1 LRQFGLIGYPLSHS
15 FSQKFFTE
23 KFLKENIIN
32 AQYANFPIDSIQSFA
47 ALWTEHPNVEGLNV
61 TIPYKK
67 EVIAFLQ
74 HSSPVVQAIKACN
87 CIRKF
92 NNELYGY
99 NTDVIGFEKSLLPFL
114 QQHHTHALI
123 LGTGGASAAVQWVL
137 QQLNIQYQVV
147 SRKATAIDVNAIEG
161 NTFEANNLESNAEI
175 KAILSYDQLNKS
187 IIEAH
192 TLIINTSPLGMFPNV
207 NEAPPIA
214 YDAITPKHHLY
225 DLVYNPTETLFM
237 KNGLGKG
244 ATVQNGLAM
253 LHIQAEESWA
263 IWNAKM

>member
-1 LRQFGLIGYPLSHS
+1 M
-15 FSQKFFTE
+15 
-23 KFLKENIIN
+23 N
-32 AQYANFPIDSIQSFA
+32 AQYANFPISSIESFA
-47 ALWTEHPNVEGLNV
+47 ALWKEHPSLEGLNV

-74 HSSPVVQAIKACN
+74 HSSPVVESIKACN

-99 NTDVIGFEKSLLPFL
+99 NTDVTGFEKSLLPFL
-114 QQHHTHALI
+114 KVHHTHALI

-137 QQLNIQYQVV
+137 QKLNIQFQVV
-147 SRKATAIDVNAIEG
+147 SRKGNA
-161 NTFEANNLESNAEI
+161 NLT
-175 KAILSYDQLNKS
+175 YDQLS
-187 IIEAH
+187 ASVIESH

-214 YDAITPKHHLY
+214 YDAITAQHHLY

-237 KNGLGKG
+237 KNGLAKG

>member
-23 KFLKENIIN
+23 KFLQENIVN
-32 AQYANFPIDSIQSFA
+32 AQYTNFPIDSIQSFTS
-47 ALWTEHPNVEGLNV
+47 LWKEHPSLEGLNV

-74 HSSPVVQAIKACN
+74 HSSAVVQEIHACN

-114 QQHHTHALI
+114 KPYHTHALI

-147 SRKATAIDVNAIEG
+147 SRKA
-161 NTFEANNLESNAEI
+161 NTG
-175 KAILSYDQLNKS
+175 LSYDQLS
-187 IIEAH
+187 ASVIESH
-192 TLIINTSPLGMFPNV
+192 TLIINTSPLGMYPNIH
-207 NEAPPIA
+207 EAPPIA
-214 YDAITPKHHLY
+214 YDAITAQHHLY

-237 KNGLGKG
+237 KKGLEKG

>member
-23 KFLKENIIN
+23 KFLQENIVN
-32 AQYANFPIDSIQSFA
+32 ANYANFPIPSIESFA
-47 ALWTEHPNVEGLNV
+47 ALWKENSNLEGLNV

-67 EVIAFLQ
+67 EVIPFLQ
-74 HSSPVVQAIKACN
+74 YSSPVVQAIKACN

-99 NTDVIGFEKSLLPFL
+99 NTDVIGFEKSLLSFL
-114 QQHHTHALI
+114 QPHHTHALI
-123 LGTGGASAAVQWVL
+123 LGTGGAAAAVQWVL
-137 QQLNIQYQVV
+137 QKLNIQFQIV
-147 SRKATAIDVNAIEG
+147 SRKGNLIQDNLQENEQG
-161 NTFEANNLESNAEI
+161 NTEI
-175 KAILSYDQLNKS
+175 KKSISYENLTSS
-187 IIEAH
+187 IIEEH
-192 TLIINTSPLGMFPNV
+192 TLIINTSPVGMFPAIH
-207 NEAPPIA
+207 EAPPIA
-214 YDAITPKHHLY
+214 YEGITAQHHLY

-237 KNGLGKG
+237 KNGLEKG

>member
-1 LRQFGLIGYPLSHS
+1 M
-15 FSQKFFTE
+15 
-23 KFLKENIIN
+23 N
-32 AQYANFPIDSIQSFA
+32 AQYANFPISSIESFA
-47 ALWTEHPNVEGLNV
+47 ALWKEHPSLEGLNV

-67 EVIAFLQ
+67 EVIPFLQ
-74 HSSPVVQAIKACN
+74 HSSAVVQEIHACN

-114 QQHHTHALI
+114 QPYHTHALI

-137 QQLNIQYQVV
+137 EKLKIQFQVV
-147 SRKATAIDVNAIEG
+147 SRKGNA
-161 NTFEANNLESNAEI
+161 NLT
-175 KAILSYDQLNKS
+175 YDQLS
-187 IIEAH
+187 ASVIESH

-214 YDAITPKHHLY
+214 YDAITAQHHLY

-237 KNGLGKG
+237 KNGLAKG

>member
-23 KFLKENIIN
+23 KFLKENIVN
-32 AQYANFPIDSIQSFA
+32 AQYANFPIASIESFA
-47 ALWTEHPNVEGLNV
+47 TLWEENPNLEGLNV

-74 HSSPVVQAIKACN
+74 HSSPVVEAIKACN

-114 QQHHTHALI
+114 KPHHTHALI

-137 QQLNIQYQVV
+137 QKLNIQYQVV
-147 SRKATAIDVNAIEG
+147 SRRGNAIEA
-161 NTFEANNLESNAEI
+161 NTEMKSN
-175 KAILSYDQLNKS
+175 LSYEQLTKS
-187 IIEAH
+187 IVESH
-192 TLIINTSPLGMFPNV
+192 TLIINTSPLGMYPNV
-207 NEAPPIA
+207 NEAPLIA
-214 YDAITPKHHLY
+214 YEGITAEHHLY

-237 KNGLGKG
+237 QNGLAKG

>member
-1 LRQFGLIGYPLSHS
+1 MRQFGLIGYPLSHS

-23 KFLKENIIN
+23 KFLQENIVN
-32 AQYANFPIDSIQSFA
+32 ASYQNFPIPSMESFGA
-47 ALWTEHPNVEGLNV
+47 IWKENPNLEGLNV

-67 EVIAFLQ
+67 EVIPFLQ
-74 HSSPVVQAIKACN
+74 HSSAVVQEIHACN

-114 QQHHTHALI
+114 QPHHTHALI
-123 LGTGGASAAVQWVL
+123 LGTGGAAAAVRWVL
-137 QQLNIQYQVV
+137 QKLNIQFQLV
-147 SRKATAIDVNAIEG
+147 SRKGNAIEA
-161 NTFEANNLESNAEI
+161 NTLEENTLEKNTEM
-175 KAILSYDQLNKS
+175 KASLSYDQLPAS
-187 IIEAH
+187 VIETH
-192 TLIINTSPLGMFPNV
+192 TLIINTSPLGMYPNV

-214 YDAITPKHHLY
+214 YEGITAQHHLY

-237 KNGLGKG
+237 QKGLEKG

>member
-23 KFLKENIIN
+23 KFLQENIVN
-32 AQYANFPIDSIQSFA
+32 ANYDNFPIPSIESFA
-47 ALWTEHPNVEGLNV
+47 ALWKEHPNLEGLNV

-74 HSSPVVQAIKACN
+74 YSSPVVEAIKACN

-114 QQHHTHALI
+114 KPHHTHALI

-137 QQLNIQYQVV
+137 QKLNIQYQVV
-147 SRKATAIDVNAIEG
+147 SRKG
-161 NTFEANNLESNAEI
+161 NTNLT
-175 KAILSYDQLNKS
+175 YDQLS
-187 IIEAH
+187 ASVIESH
-192 TLIINTSPLGMFPNV
+192 TLIINTSPLGMYPNT
-207 NEAPPIA
+207 NEAPNIA
-214 YDAITPKHHLY
+214 YDAISAKHHLY
-225 DLVYNPTETLFM
+225 DLVYNPIETLFM
-237 KNGLGKG
+237 KNGLAKG

>member
-1 LRQFGLIGYPLSHS
+1 MRQFGLIGYPLSHS

-23 KFLKENIIN
+23 KFLQENIVN
-32 AQYANFPIDSIQSFA
+32 AKYDNFPIPSIESFA
-47 ALWTEHPNVEGLNV
+47 GLWKENPNLEGLNV

-67 EVIAFLQ
+67 EVIPFLQ
-74 HSSPVVQAIKACN
+74 HSSAVVQEIHACN

-114 QQHHTHALI
+114 KPHHTHALI
-123 LGTGGASAAVQWVL
+123 LGTGGAAAAVQWVL
-137 QQLNIQYQVV
+137 EKLKIQFQIV
-147 SRKATAIDVNAIEG
+147 SRKGNAIE
-161 NTFEANNLESNAEI
+161 ANNEM
-175 KAILSYDQLNKS
+175 KAYLSYDQLAAS
-187 IIEAH
+187 VIESH
-192 TLIINTSPLGMFPNV
+192 TLIINTSPLGMYPNT

-214 YDAITPKHHLY
+214 YEGITAQHHLY
-225 DLVYNPTETLFM
+225 DLVYNPIETLFM
-237 KNGLGKG
+237 QKGLEKG

>member
-1 LRQFGLIGYPLSHS
+1 MRQFGLIGYPLSHS

-23 KFLKENIIN
+23 KFLQENIVN
-32 AQYANFPIDSIQSFA
+32 AQYTNFPIPSIESFA

-67 EVIAFLQ
+67 EVIPFLQ
-74 HSSPVVQAIKACN
+74 HSSPVVKAIKACN

-114 QQHHTHALI
+114 KLHHTHALI

-137 QQLNIQYQVV
+137 QKLNIQYQVV
-147 SRKATAIDVNAIEG
+147 SRKGNAIDG
-161 NTFEANNLESNAEI
+161 NTNLTYE
-175 KAILSYDQLNKS
+175 QLNKS

-192 TLIINTSPLGMFPNV
+192 TLIINTSPLGMFPNL

-237 KNGLGKG
+237 KNGLAKG

>member
-15 FSQKFFTE
+15 FSQHFFSE
-23 KFLKENIIN
+23 KFLKENIMN
-32 AQYANFPIDSIQSFA
+32 AQYDNFPIESIESFA
-47 ALWTEHPNVEGLNV
+47 ALWKEHPSLEGLNV

-67 EVIAFLQ
+67 EVIPFLQ

-114 QQHHTHALI
+114 QAHHTHALI

-147 SRKATAIDVNAIEG
+147 SRKANTQEVNTIKE
-161 NTFEANNLESNAEI
+161 NTLELNTEI
-175 KAILSYDQLNKS
+175 KYKLSYEQLNKS
-187 IIEAH
+187 IIESH
-192 TLIINTSPLGMFPNV
+192 TLIINTSPLGMYPNV
-207 NEAPPIA
+207 HEAPPIE
-214 YDAITPKHHLY
+214 YDAISPLHHLY

-237 KNGLGKG
+237 KNGLAKG

-263 IWNAKM
+263 IWNAKI

>member
-1 LRQFGLIGYPLSHS
+1 MRQFGLIGYPLSHS

-23 KFLKENIIN
+23 KFLKENIVN
-32 AQYANFPIDSIQSFA
+32 AQYDNFPIASIESFD
-47 ALWTEHPNVEGLNV
+47 ALWKEHPSLEGLNV

-114 QQHHTHALI
+114 KAHHTHALI

-137 QQLNIQYQVV
+137 QKLNIQCQVV
-147 SRKATAIDVNAIEG
+147 SRKSNTIEE
-161 NTFEANNLESNAEI
+161 NTEL
-175 KAILSYDQLNKS
+175 KASLSYVQLSNS
-187 IIEAH
+187 IIESH

-214 YDAITPKHHLY
+214 YDAITAQHHLY
-225 DLVYNPTETLFM
+225 DLVYNPIETLYM
-237 KNGLGKG
+237 KNGLSKG
-244 ATVQNGLAM
+244 ATVQNGLDM

>member
-1 LRQFGLIGYPLSHS
+1 MRQFGLIGYPLSHS

-23 KFLKENIIN
+23 KFLQENIIN
-32 AQYANFPIDSIQSFA
+32 MKYDNFPIASIESFA
-47 ALWTEHPNVEGLNV
+47 GLWKENPNLEGLNV

-67 EVIAFLQ
+67 EVIPFLD
-74 HSSPVVQAIKACN
+74 HSSAVVQEIHACN

-114 QQHHTHALI
+114 QPHHTHALI

-137 QQLNIQYQVV
+137 QKLNIQFQLV
-147 SRKATAIDVNAIEG
+147 SR
-161 NTFEANNLESNAEI
+161 NTNTIEANTEM
-175 KAILSYDQLNKS
+175 KASLSYDQLAAS
-187 IIEAH
+187 VIESH
-192 TLIINTSPLGMFPNV
+192 TLIINTSPLGMYPNT

-214 YDAITPKHHLY
+214 YEGITAQHHLY
-225 DLVYNPTETLFM
+225 DLVYNPIETLFM
-237 KNGLGKG
+237 KNGLAKG

>member
-1 LRQFGLIGYPLSHS
+1 MRQFGLIGYPLSHS

-23 KFLKENIIN
+23 KFLQENIVN
-32 AQYANFPIDSIQSFA
+32 AKYDNFPIPSIESFA
-47 ALWTEHPNVEGLNV
+47 GLWKENPNLEGLNV

-67 EVIAFLQ
+67 EVIPFLQ
-74 HSSPVVQAIKACN
+74 HSSAVVQEINACN

-92 NNELYGY
+92 NGELYGY

-114 QQHHTHALI
+114 QPHHTHALI

-137 QQLNIQYQVV
+137 QKLNIQFQLV
-147 SRKATAIDVNAIEG
+147 SR
-161 NTFEANNLESNAEI
+161 NTNTIEANNEM
-175 KAILSYDQLNKS
+175 KAYLSYDQLAAS
-187 IIEAH
+187 VIESH
-192 TLIINTSPLGMFPNV
+192 TLIINTSPLGMYPNT

-214 YDAITPKHHLY
+214 YEGITAQHHLY
-225 DLVYNPTETLFM
+225 DLVYNPIETLFM
-237 KNGLGKG
+237 KNGLAKG

>member
-23 KFLKENIIN
+23 KFLKENIMN
-32 AQYANFPIDSIQSFA
+32 AQYTNFPIPSIESFA
-47 ALWTEHPNVEGLNV
+47 ALWKEHPSLEGLNV

-74 HSSPVVQAIKACN
+74 HSSPVVEAIKACN

-114 QQHHTHALI
+114 QPHHTHALI

-137 QQLNIQYQVV
+137 QKLNIHYQIV
-147 SRKATAIDVNAIEG
+147 SRKGNAIDG
-161 NTFEANNLESNAEI
+161 NTLEENTLENTLEKNTKI
-175 KAILSYDQLNKS
+175 KTSISYEQLTKS
-187 IIEAH
+187 IVESH
-192 TLIINTSPLGMFPNV
+192 TLIINTSPLGMFPNL

-214 YDAITPKHHLY
+214 YDLITAQHHLY
-225 DLVYNPTETLFM
+225 DLVYNPIETLFM
-237 KNGLGKG
+237 KNGLAKG

>member
-1 LRQFGLIGYPLSHS
+1 M
-15 FSQKFFTE
+15 
-23 KFLKENIIN
+23 N
-32 AQYANFPIDSIQSFA
+32 AQYANFPILSIESFA
-47 ALWTEHPNVEGLNV
+47 ALWKEHPSLEGLNV

-74 HSSPVVQAIKACN
+74 YSSPEVKAIKACN

-114 QQHHTHALI
+114 KAHHTHALI

-137 QQLNIQYQVV
+137 QKLNIQYQVV
-147 SRKATAIDVNAIEG
+147 SRKGTAV
-161 NTFEANNLESNAEI
+161 AN
-175 KAILSYDQLNKS
+175 LSYEQLTKS
-187 IIEAH
+187 IIETH

-214 YDAITPKHHLY
+214 YEGIAAQHHLY

-237 KNGLGKG
+237 KNGLAKG

>member
-1 LRQFGLIGYPLSHS
+1 MRQFGLIGYPLSHS

-23 KFLKENIIN
+23 KFLKENIVN
-32 AQYANFPIDSIQSFA
+32 ANYDNFPIPSMESFG
-47 ALWTEHPNVEGLNV
+47 ALWKENPNLEGLNV

-67 EVIAFLQ
+67 EVIPFLQ
-74 HSSPVVQAIKACN
+74 HSSAVVQEIHACN

-114 QQHHTHALI
+114 KPHHTHALV
-123 LGTGGASAAVQWVL
+123 LGTGGAAAAVQWVL
-137 QQLNIQYQVV
+137 QKLNIQFQIV
-147 SRKATAIDVNAIEG
+147 SRKANAIEA
-161 NTFEANNLESNAEI
+161 NTEMKSI
-175 KAILSYDQLNKS
+175 ISYDQLNKS
-187 IIEAH
+187 LVEAH
-192 TLIINTSPLGMFPNV
+192 TLIINTSPVGMYPNT

-214 YDAITPKHHLY
+214 YEGITAQHHLY

-237 KNGLGKG
+237 QKGLEKG

>member
-1 LRQFGLIGYPLSHS
+1 MRQFGLIGYPLSHS

-23 KFLKENIIN
+23 KFLQENIVN
-32 AQYANFPIDSIQSFA
+32 ANYTNFPIPSIQSFA
-47 ALWTEHPNVEGLNV
+47 ALWKENSNLEGLNV

-67 EVIAFLQ
+67 EVIPFLQ
-74 HSSPVVQAIKACN
+74 YSSPVVQAIKACN

-114 QQHHTHALI
+114 EPHHTHALI
-123 LGTGGASAAVQWVL
+123 LGTGGAAAAVQWVL
-137 QQLNIQYQVV
+137 QELNIQFQLV
-147 SRKATAIDVNAIEG
+147 SRKGNAIDG
-161 NTFEANNLESNAEI
+161 NTLEENTLEKNAEMKSSI
-175 KAILSYDQLNKS
+175 SYEQLNKS
-187 IIEAH
+187 LVESH

-214 YDAITPKHHLY
+214 YEGITAKHHLY

-237 KNGLGKG
+237 QKGLEKG

>member
-1 LRQFGLIGYPLSHS
+1 MRQFGLIGYPLSHS

-23 KFLKENIIN
+23 KFLQENIVN
-32 AQYANFPIDSIQSFA
+32 AKYDNFPIPSIESFA
-47 ALWTEHPNVEGLNV
+47 GLWKENPNLEGLNV

-67 EVIAFLQ
+67 EVIPFLQ
-74 HSSPVVQAIKACN
+74 HSSAVVQEINACN

-92 NNELYGY
+92 NGELYGY

-114 QQHHTHALI
+114 QPRHTHALI

-137 QQLNIQYQVV
+137 EKLKIQFQIV
-147 SRKATAIDVNAIEG
+147 SRKGNAIE
-161 NTFEANNLESNAEI
+161 ANNEM
-175 KAILSYDQLNKS
+175 KAYLSYDQLAAS
-187 IIEAH
+187 VIESH
-192 TLIINTSPLGMFPNV
+192 TLIINTSPLGMYPNV

-214 YDAITPKHHLY
+214 YEGITAQHHLY
-225 DLVYNPTETLFM
+225 DLVYNPIETLFM
-237 KNGLGKG
+237 KNGLAKG

>member
-1 LRQFGLIGYPLSHS
+1 MRQFGLIGYPLSHS

-23 KFLKENIIN
+23 KFLQENILN
-32 AQYANFPIDSIQSFA
+32 AKYDNFPIASIESFA
-47 ALWTEHPNVEGLNV
+47 GLWKENPNLEGLNV

-67 EVIAFLQ
+67 EVIPFLQ
-74 HSSPVVQAIKACN
+74 HSSAVVQEINACN

-114 QQHHTHALI
+114 KPHHTHALI
-123 LGTGGASAAVQWVL
+123 LGTGGAAAAVQWVL
-137 QQLNIQYQVV
+137 QKLNIQFQVV
-147 SRKATAIDVNAIEG
+147 SRKGNAIE
-161 NTFEANNLESNAEI
+161 ANNEM
-175 KAILSYDQLNKS
+175 KAYLSYDQLAAS
-187 IIEAH
+187 VIESH
-192 TLIINTSPLGMFPNV
+192 TLIINTSPLGMYPNTD
-207 NEAPPIA
+207 EAPPIA
-214 YDAITPKHHLY
+214 YEGITAQHHLY
-225 DLVYNPTETLFM
+225 DLVYNPIETLFM
-237 KNGLGKG
+237 QKGLAKG

>member
-1 LRQFGLIGYPLSHS
+1 MRQFGLIGYPLSHS

-23 KFLKENIIN
+23 KFLQENIVN
-32 AQYANFPIDSIQSFA
+32 AKYDNFPIPSIESFA
-47 ALWTEHPNVEGLNV
+47 GLWKENPNLEGLNV

-67 EVIAFLQ
+67 EVIPFLD
-74 HSSPVVQAIKACN
+74 HSSAVVQEIHACN

-114 QQHHTHALI
+114 QPHHTHALI

-137 QQLNIQYQVV
+137 QKLNIQFQLV
-147 SRKATAIDVNAIEG
+147 SR
-161 NTFEANNLESNAEI
+161 NTNTIEANTEM
-175 KAILSYDQLNKS
+175 KASLSYDQLAAS
-187 IIEAH
+187 VIESH
-192 TLIINTSPLGMFPNV
+192 TLIINTSPLGMYPNT

-214 YDAITPKHHLY
+214 YEGITAQHHLY
-225 DLVYNPTETLFM
+225 DLVYNPIETLFM
-237 KNGLGKG
+237 KNGLAKG

-253 LHIQAEESWA
+253 LHIQAEESWT
-263 IWNAKM
+263 IWNAKI

>member
-1 LRQFGLIGYPLSHS
+1 MRQFGLIGYPLSHS

-23 KFLKENIIN
+23 KFLKENIVN
-32 AQYANFPIDSIQSFA
+32 AQYANFPIPSIESFA
-47 ALWTEHPNVEGLNV
+47 ALWKENPNLEGLNV

-67 EVIAFLQ
+67 EVIPFLQ
-74 HSSPVVQAIKACN
+74 HSSAVVQEIHACN

-114 QQHHTHALI
+114 KPHHSHALI

-137 QQLNIQYQVV
+137 QKLNIQFQIV
-147 SRKATAIDVNAIEG
+147 SRRG
-161 NTFEANNLESNAEI
+161 NTLEENSEM
-175 KAILSYDQLNKS
+175 KASLSYDQLS
-187 IIEAH
+187 ASVIESH
-192 TLIINTSPLGMFPNV
+192 TLIINTSPLGMYPNT
-207 NEAPPIA
+207 NEAPNIA
-214 YDAITPKHHLY
+214 YDAITAQHHLY

-237 KNGLGKG
+237 KNGLAKG
-244 ATVQNGLAM
+244 ATVQNGLDM

>member
-1 LRQFGLIGYPLSHS
+1 MRQFGLIGYPLSHS

-23 KFLKENIIN
+23 KFLQENIVN
-32 AQYANFPIDSIQSFA
+32 AKYDNFPIPSIESFA
-47 ALWTEHPNVEGLNV
+47 GLWKENPNLEGLNV

-67 EVIAFLQ
+67 EVIPFLD
-74 HSSPVVQAIKACN
+74 HSSAVVQEIHACN

-114 QQHHTHALI
+114 KPHHTQALI

-137 QQLNIQYQVV
+137 QKLNIQFQLV
-147 SRKATAIDVNAIEG
+147 SR
-161 NTFEANNLESNAEI
+161 NTNTIEANTEM
-175 KAILSYDQLNKS
+175 KASLSYDQLAAS
-187 IIEAH
+187 VIESH
-192 TLIINTSPLGMFPNV
+192 TLIINTSPLGMYPNT

-214 YDAITPKHHLY
+214 YEGITAQHHLY
-225 DLVYNPTETLFM
+225 DLVYNPIETLFM
-237 KNGLGKG
+237 KNGLAKG

-253 LHIQAEESWA
+253 LHIQAEESWT
-263 IWNAKM
+263 IWNAKI

>member
-1 LRQFGLIGYPLSHS
+1 MRQFGLIGYPLSHS

-23 KFLKENIIN
+23 KFLQENIVN
-32 AQYANFPIDSIQSFA
+32 AKYDNFPIPSIESFA
-47 ALWTEHPNVEGLNV
+47 GLWKENPNLEGLNV

-67 EVIAFLQ
+67 EVIPFLQ
-74 HSSPVVQAIKACN
+74 HSSAVVQEINACN

-92 NNELYGY
+92 NGELYGY

-114 QQHHTHALI
+114 QPHHTHALI

-137 QQLNIQYQVV
+137 QKLNIQFQLV
-147 SRKATAIDVNAIEG
+147 SR
-161 NTFEANNLESNAEI
+161 NTNTIEANNEM
-175 KAILSYDQLNKS
+175 KAYLSYDQLAAS
-187 IIEAH
+187 VIESH
-192 TLIINTSPLGMFPNV
+192 TLIINTSPLGMYPNT

-214 YDAITPKHHLY
+214 YEGITAQHHLY
-225 DLVYNPTETLFM
+225 DLVYNPIETLFM
-237 KNGLGKG
+237 QKGLAKG

>member
-1 LRQFGLIGYPLSHS
+1 MRQFGLIGYPLSHS

-23 KFLKENIIN
+23 KFLQENIVN
-32 AQYANFPIDSIQSFA
+32 ASYQNFPIPSMESFG
-47 ALWTEHPNVEGLNV
+47 ALWKENPNLEGLNV

-67 EVIAFLQ
+67 EVIPFLQ
-74 HSSPVVQAIKACN
+74 HSSAVVQEIHACN

-114 QQHHTHALI
+114 QPHHTHALI
-123 LGTGGASAAVQWVL
+123 LGTGGAAAAVRWVL
-137 QQLNIQYQVV
+137 QKLNIQFQLV
-147 SRKATAIDVNAIEG
+147 SRKA
-161 NTFEANNLESNAEI
+161 NTIEANNEM
-175 KAILSYDQLNKS
+175 KASLNYDQLPAS
-187 IIEAH
+187 VIETH
-192 TLIINTSPLGMFPNV
+192 TLIINTSPLGMYPNV

-214 YDAITPKHHLY
+214 YEGITAQHHLY

-237 KNGLGKG
+237 QKGLEKG

>member
-23 KFLKENIIN
+23 KFLKENIVN
-32 AQYANFPIDSIQSFA
+32 AQYDNFPIASIESFD
-47 ALWTEHPNVEGLNV
+47 ALWKEHPSLEGLNV

-114 QQHHTHALI
+114 KAHHTHALI

-137 QQLNIQYQVV
+137 QKLNIQYQVV
-147 SRKATAIDVNAIEG
+147 SRKGNA
-161 NTFEANNLESNAEI
+161 NLT
-175 KAILSYDQLNKS
+175 YDQLS
-187 IIEAH
+187 ASVIESH

-214 YDAITPKHHLY
+214 YEAITAQHHLY
-225 DLVYNPTETLFM
+225 DLVYNPIETLFM
-237 KNGLGKG
+237 KNGLAKG
-244 ATVQNGLAM
+244 ATVQNGLDM
-253 LHIQAEESWA
+253 LHIQAEESWI

>member
-1 LRQFGLIGYPLSHS
+1 MRQFGLIGYPLSHS

-23 KFLKENIIN
+23 KFLQENIVN
-32 AQYANFPIDSIQSFA
+32 ASYHNFPIPSMESFG
-47 ALWTEHPNVEGLNV
+47 ALWKENPNLEGLNV

-67 EVIAFLQ
+67 EVIPFLQ
-74 HSSPVVQAIKACN
+74 HSSAVVQEIHACN

-114 QQHHTHALI
+114 QPHHTHALI
-123 LGTGGASAAVQWVL
+123 LGTGGAAAAVRWVL
-137 QQLNIQYQVV
+137 QKLNIQFQLV
-147 SRKATAIDVNAIEG
+147 SRKA
-161 NTFEANNLESNAEI
+161 NTIEANNEM
-175 KAILSYDQLNKS
+175 KASLNYDQLS
-187 IIEAH
+187 ASVIETH
-192 TLIINTSPLGMFPNV
+192 TLIINTSPLGMYPNV

-214 YDAITPKHHLY
+214 YEGITAQHHLY

-237 KNGLGKG
+237 QKGLEKG

-263 IWNAKM
+263 IWNA

>member
-1 LRQFGLIGYPLSHS
+1 MRQFGLIGYPLSHS

-23 KFLKENIIN
+23 KFLQENIVN
-32 AQYANFPIDSIQSFA
+32 ANYDNFPIPSMESFA
-47 ALWTEHPNVEGLNV
+47 GLWKENPNLEGLNV

-74 HSSPVVQAIKACN
+74 HSSPVVQEIHACN

-114 QQHHTHALI
+114 EPHHTHALI
-123 LGTGGASAAVQWVL
+123 LGTGGAAAAVQWVL
-137 QQLNIQYQVV
+137 QKLNIQYQVV
-147 SRKATAIDVNAIEG
+147 SRKGNAIEA
-161 NTFEANNLESNAEI
+161 NTEMKSI
-175 KAILSYDQLNKS
+175 ISYDQLNKS
-187 IIEAH
+187 LVEAH
-192 TLIINTSPLGMFPNV
+192 TLIINTSPVGMYPNT

-214 YDAITPKHHLY
+214 YEGITAQHHLY

-237 KNGLGKG
+237 KNGLEKG

>member
-1 LRQFGLIGYPLSHS
+1 M
-15 FSQKFFTE
+15 
-23 KFLKENIIN
+23 N
-32 AQYANFPIDSIQSFA
+32 AQYDNFPIESIQSFA
-47 ALWTEHPNVEGLNV
+47 ALWKEHPSLEGLNV

-67 EVIAFLQ
+67 EVIPFLQ

-114 QQHHTHALI
+114 QAHHTHALI

-147 SRKATAIDVNAIEG
+147 SRKA
-161 NTFEANNLESNAEI
+161 NTQELNTIKENTLELNTEI
-175 KAILSYDQLNKS
+175 KYKLSYEQLNKS
-187 IIEAH
+187 IIESH
-192 TLIINTSPLGMFPNV
+192 TLIINTSPLGMYPNV
-207 NEAPPIA
+207 HEAPPIE
-214 YDAITPKHHLY
+214 YDAISPLHHLY

-237 KNGLGKG
+237 KNGLAKG

>member
-1 LRQFGLIGYPLSHS
+1 MRQFGLIGYPLSHS

-23 KFLKENIIN
+23 KFLQENIVN
-32 AQYANFPIDSIQSFA
+32 AKYDNFPIASIESFA
-47 ALWTEHPNVEGLNV
+47 GLWKENPNLEGLNV

-67 EVIAFLQ
+67 EVIPFLD
-74 HSSPVVQAIKACN
+74 HSSAVVQEIHACN

-114 QQHHTHALI
+114 QPHHTQALI

-137 QQLNIQYQVV
+137 QKLNIQFQLV
-147 SRKATAIDVNAIEG
+147 SR
-161 NTFEANNLESNAEI
+161 NTNTIEANTEM
-175 KAILSYDQLNKS
+175 KASLSYDQLAAS
-187 IIEAH
+187 VIESH
-192 TLIINTSPLGMFPNV
+192 TLIINTSPLGMYPNT

-214 YDAITPKHHLY
+214 YEGITAQHHLY

-237 KNGLGKG
+237 QKGLEKG

-263 IWNAKM
+263 IWNAKI

>member
-1 LRQFGLIGYPLSHS
+1 MRQFGLIGYPLSHS

-23 KFLKENIIN
+23 KFLQENIVN
-32 AQYANFPIDSIQSFA
+32 AKYDNFPIASIESFA
-47 ALWTEHPNVEGLNV
+47 GLWKENPNLEGLNV

-67 EVIAFLQ
+67 EVIPFLQ
-74 HSSPVVQAIKACN
+74 HSSAVVQEINACN

-114 QQHHTHALI
+114 QPHHTHALI

-137 QQLNIQYQVV
+137 QKLNIQFQIV
-147 SRKATAIDVNAIEG
+147 SRKGNAIE
-161 NTFEANNLESNAEI
+161 ANNEM
-175 KAILSYDQLNKS
+175 KAYLSYDQLAAS
-187 IIEAH
+187 VIESH
-192 TLIINTSPLGMFPNV
+192 TLIINTSPLGMYPNT

-214 YDAITPKHHLY
+214 YEGITAQHHLY
-225 DLVYNPTETLFM
+225 DLVYNPIETLFM
-237 KNGLGKG
+237 KNGLAKG

>member
-1 LRQFGLIGYPLSHS
+1 MRQFGLIGYPLSHS

-23 KFLKENIIN
+23 KFLKKNIVN
-32 AQYANFPIDSIQSFA
+32 AQYDNFPISSIQSFA
-47 ALWTEHPNVEGLNV
+47 ALWKDYPSLEGLNV

-114 QQHHTHALI
+114 KPHHTHALI
-123 LGTGGASAAVQWVL
+123 LGTGGAAAAVQWVL
-137 QQLNIQYQVV
+137 QQLNIQFQLV
-147 SRKATAIDVNAIEG
+147 SRKA
-161 NTFEANNLESNAEI
+161 NNG
-175 KAILSYDQLNKS
+175 LSYDQLAAS
-187 IIEAH
+187 VIEKH

-214 YDAITPKHHLY
+214 YDAITAQHHLY
-225 DLVYNPTETLFM
+225 DVVYNPAETLFM
-237 KNGLGKG
+237 KNGLAKG

>member
-1 LRQFGLIGYPLSHS
+1 M
-15 FSQKFFTE
+15 
-23 KFLKENIIN
+23 N
-32 AQYANFPIDSIQSFA
+32 AQYTNFPIPSIESFA
-47 ALWTEHPNVEGLNV
+47 ALWKEYPSLEGLNV

-74 HSSPVVQAIKACN
+74 HSCPVVESIKACN

-114 QQHHTHALI
+114 QPHHTAALI

-137 QQLNIQYQVV
+137 QKLNIQFQVV
-147 SRKATAIDVNAIEG
+147 SRKGNA
-161 NTFEANNLESNAEI
+161 NLT
-175 KAILSYDQLNKS
+175 YDQLS
-187 IIEAH
+187 ASVIESH

-214 YDAITPKHHLY
+214 YDAISAKHHLY
-225 DLVYNPTETLFM
+225 DLVYNPIETLFM
-237 KNGLGKG
+237 KNGLAKG

>member
-1 LRQFGLIGYPLSHS
+1 MRQFGLIGYPLSHS

-23 KFLKENIIN
+23 KFLQENIVN
-32 AQYANFPIDSIQSFA
+32 AKYDNFPIASIESFA
-47 ALWTEHPNVEGLNV
+47 GLWKENPNLEGLNV

-67 EVIAFLQ
+67 EVIPFLD
-74 HSSPVVQAIKACN
+74 HSSAVVQEIHACN

-114 QQHHTHALI
+114 KPHHTQALI

-137 QQLNIQYQVV
+137 QKLKIQFQIV
-147 SRKATAIDVNAIEG
+147 SR
-161 NTFEANNLESNAEI
+161 NTNTIEANTEM
-175 KAILSYDQLNKS
+175 KASLSYDQLAAS
-187 IIEAH
+187 VIESH
-192 TLIINTSPLGMFPNV
+192 TLIINTSPLGMYPNT

-214 YDAITPKHHLY
+214 YEGITAQHHLY
-225 DLVYNPTETLFM
+225 DLVYNPIETLFM
-237 KNGLGKG
+237 KNGLAKG

-253 LHIQAEESWA
+253 LHIQAEESWT
-263 IWNAKM
+263 IWNAKI